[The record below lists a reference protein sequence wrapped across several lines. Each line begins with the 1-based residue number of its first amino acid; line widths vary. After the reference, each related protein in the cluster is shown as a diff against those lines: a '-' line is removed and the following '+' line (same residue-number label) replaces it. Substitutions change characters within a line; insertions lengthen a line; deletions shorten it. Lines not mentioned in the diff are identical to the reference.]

1 MSYNVVRFQQGR
13 RPVTLENEG
22 MSMRNLLDTNKI
34 AQAISAQGAN
44 FRAVIGLDG
53 FVDELLHVVDKRQ
66 DAHSFTKVS
75 TLADLGSRISRA
87 AGLST
92 NIELAGLTQKL
103 GGNGPIFANAL
114 ARQGM
119 DVTCIG
125 ALGKNDI
132 HPVFAEMATECKLVS
147 VADPGLSF
155 NLEFDDG
162 KLIMGKHES
171 LLDITWQALVE
182 KLGLDTLEEMLDPQ
196 SLHLLGLTN
205 WTMIPGMS
213 EIFEGI
219 LTDVFPRVRPGD
231 CLAFFDLADP
241 EKRTAE
247 DIAHVIELIRRFS
260 LRYKAALGVNLKE
273 ALQIAR
279 VLGIEASGAG
289 KADLEEITI
298 KTGCALGIHG
308 FVIHTVTDAG
318 AYCAGQYHYAP
329 GYFTPRPVLTT
340 GAGDNFN
347 AGFCLG
353 LLSGLSVPGALL
365 VGNASSGFYVRNAR
379 SATLSELAQFILQHE
394 PAS

>member
-1 MSYNVVRFQQGR
+1 MQ
-13 RPVTLENEG
+13 
-22 MSMRNLLDTNKI
+22 NLLDVGKTTQTLLAKE
-34 AQAISAQGAN
+34 AGFS
-44 FRAVIGLDG
+44 AVIGLDG
-53 FVDELLHVVDKRQ
+53 FVDELLHVVDKRHS
-66 DAHSFTKVS
+66 AHSFTKDS
-75 TLADLGSRISRA
+75 TLAGLGSRISRA

-92 NIELAGLTQKL
+92 NIELAGLTKKL

-125 ALGKNDI
+125 ALGKSDI
-132 HPVFAEMATECKLVS
+132 HPVFTEMATQCKLVS

-171 LLDITWQALVE
+171 LLDITWQALIE
-182 KLGLDTLEEMLDPQ
+182 KLGLDTIAQMLDPK
-196 SLHLLGLTN
+196 SLDLLGLTN
-205 WTMIPGMS
+205 WTMIPQMS

-219 LTDVFPRVRPGD
+219 ITDVFPKVQPGD

-241 EKRTAE
+241 EKRTEE
-247 DIAHVIELIRRFS
+247 DIVRVIELIRGFS
-260 LRYKAALGVNLKE
+260 SRYKAALGVNLKE

-279 VLGIEASGAG
+279 VLGVEAPGASQ
-289 KADLEEITI
+289 ADLEEITV
-298 KTGCALGIHG
+298 KTGRALGIHC

-318 AYCAGQYHYAP
+318 AYQAGQYHYAP

-353 LLSGLSVPGALL
+353 LLSGLDVSQALL
-365 VGNASSGFYVRNAR
+365 VGNASSGYYVRNAR
-379 SATLSELAQFILQHE
+379 SATLPELVEFLTGHQPTL
-394 PAS
+394 